1 MYRKVLEFIGICVAI
16 GLLIMASLAA
26 LIVSEVHSKV
36 VTYENVNYALVLGA
50 GLNGDQLSD
59 RLKMRLDLAFDQL
72 KDNNIP
78 IIVSGGQ
85 GPDELISEADAM
97 FSYLIGRGIDPKR
110 LIIENKS
117 TSTQENIRFSNALMK
132 RKDAN
137 VVLFTSDYHMYRGK
151 MLGKRMGWNTSG
163 YSAVNP
169 VSTRL
174 HYMFRE
180 VFALMKDIIIRE

>member
-1 MYRKVLEFIGICVAI
+1 MDKRIFKYISICVVI

-36 VTYENVNYALVLGA
+36 GTYENVDYALVLGA

-78 IIVSGGQ
+78 IILSGGQ

-97 FSYLIGRGIDPKR
+97 FSYLTYRGIDPKR

-117 TSTQENIRFSNALMK
+117 TSTQENIKLSNALMK
-132 RKDAN
+132 GRDFN
-137 VVLFTSDYHMYRGK
+137 VALFTSDYHMYRAK
-151 MLGKRMGWNTSG
+151 MLGERMGWNTVG

-169 VSTRL
+169 LSTRIN
-174 HYMFRE
+174 YMYRE
-180 VFALMKDIIIRE
+180 VLALMKDFIVHE